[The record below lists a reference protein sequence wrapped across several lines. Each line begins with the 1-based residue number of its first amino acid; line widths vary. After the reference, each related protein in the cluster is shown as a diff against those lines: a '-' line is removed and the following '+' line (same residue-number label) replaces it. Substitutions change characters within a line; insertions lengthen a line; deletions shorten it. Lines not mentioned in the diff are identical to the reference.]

1 MIRRFIIKVIT
12 FCLVSINVNALETVI
27 LFGDSL
33 MAGYGLPQEKHL
45 SIVLQNKLVNNGYN
59 IEIINGSVSGSTSAS
74 GLNRVEWSLSEP
86 NIDLM
91 ILGLGANDMLRG
103 ISPTETEKNLEKIIQ
118 ISKQKNIDVILSGM
132 IAPSTYG
139 FNYKKEFDNIYPG
152 LAKKYSLRLIP
163 FLLEGVVLKPE
174 LNQDDGMHPNAEGTL
189 IISDTIEK
197 SIISFIKK

>member
-1 MIRRFIIKVIT
+1 MIKRFIIKVIA
-12 FCLVSINVNALETVI
+12 FCLVSINVNALENVI

-33 MAGYGLPQEKHL
+33 MAGYGLPQEEHL

-59 IEIINGSVSGSTSAS
+59 IEIINGSVSGSTSAG

-118 ISKQKNIDVILSGM
+118 MSKQKNIGVILAGM
-132 IAPSTYG
+132 IAPTTHGVS
-139 FNYKKEFDNIYPG
+139 YKKKFDNIYPN
-152 LAKKYSLRLIP
+152 LAKKYDLDLIP
-163 FLLEGVVLKPE
+163 FLLEGVALKPA
-174 LNQDDGMHPNAEGTL
+174 LNQDDGMHPNAKGTL
-189 IISDTIEK
+189 IISDALEK
-197 SIISFIKK
+197 SIINFIKK